1 MDLHVLIDASP
12 DVVWS
17 HVSDLGSHSDWMSDA
32 VRVEFETEQR
42 SGEGTRMRVLTRV
55 GPFRVTDMM
64 TVVSWKPKRLI
75 EVSHHGVISGA
86 GRFEIGPTA
95 PPTTLN
101 WSEDLRFPWWL
112 GGPLGAWV
120 AKPVLRSIWTR
131 NLATLKRIV
140 EEAPGL

>member
-1 MDLHVLIDASP
+1 MVGDSDNRCGNNRIHVADRARHAIRFLVKVHAMDLRVLIDASP

-64 TVVSWKPKRLI
+64 TVVR
-75 EVSHHGVISGA
+75 
-86 GRFEIGPTA
+86 
-95 PPTTLN
+95 
-101 WSEDLRFPWWL
+101 
-112 GGPLGAWV
+112 
-120 AKPVLRSIWTR
+120 
-131 NLATLKRIV
+131 
-140 EEAPGL
+140 